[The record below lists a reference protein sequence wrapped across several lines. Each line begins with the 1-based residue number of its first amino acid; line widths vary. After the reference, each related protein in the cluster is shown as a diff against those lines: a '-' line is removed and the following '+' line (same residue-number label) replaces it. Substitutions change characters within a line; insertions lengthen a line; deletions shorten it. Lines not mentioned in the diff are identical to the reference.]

1 MMTRTLWPVLLAA
14 AITGCT
20 DCGAPPEPDYEWDD
34 PLGRGTPWLVPD
46 VVDIAGRV
54 VSPAGE
60 PLGAMRIELVYPGD
74 PHWGETLA
82 FTSFTDDDGRFVFEG
97 VCGRCFALVVRGSGG
112 ALTYREPL
120 PLGEDFTVVYA
131 PTRRVPVRVH
141 CAVAPTME
149 LKSWPWE
156 SPSLRADWLPDR
168 GTVASVRLP
177 AVAEGAELSGDS
189 LSLVLPGWSTTV
201 PRVDA
206 DARHFGAMVPL
217 PEGDLRVT
225 VLSPCGSVSRV
236 VRVPGDPIELRLP
249 TEDHARIT
257 LSRAAAAMG
266 APLRV
271 RVVFEGE
278 QLELEGDE
286 LGAFGRVELVADRLA
301 AGDYTIAGD
310 GWQCPVT
317 LRPRTHARVALS
329 RQGCEV
335 EEEPL

>member
-156 SPSLRADWLPDR
+156 SPSLRAD
-168 GTVASVRLP
+168 
-177 AVAEGAELSGDS
+177 
-189 LSLVLPGWSTTV
+189 
-201 PRVDA
+201 
-206 DARHFGAMVPL
+206 
-217 PEGDLRVT
+217 
-225 VLSPCGSVSRV
+225 
-236 VRVPGDPIELRLP
+236 
-249 TEDHARIT
+249 
-257 LSRAAAAMG
+257 
-266 APLRV
+266 
-271 RVVFEGE
+271 
-278 QLELEGDE
+278 
-286 LGAFGRVELVADRLA
+286 
-301 AGDYTIAGD
+301 
-310 GWQCPVT
+310 
-317 LRPRTHARVALS
+317 
-329 RQGCEV
+329 
-335 EEEPL
+335 